1 MKTVLLAALTLG
13 TLATSAIAGP
23 GFGVYVNVG
32 GGYGC
37 GPRYVAQPVCYAP
50 RIYYAPRT
58 VYYQPACYAPVP
70 VVRVPAPVYRAPIVT
85 TTVTVGGS
93 PFCWR

>member
-13 TLATSAIAGP
+13 TLATSAMAGP
-23 GFGVYVNVG
+23 RFGVYVNV

-50 RIYYAPRT
+50 PVCYTPRVYYAPRV
-58 VYYQPACYAPVP
+58 VYYQPACYA
-70 VVRVPAPVYRAPIVT
+70 PAPVYRAPIVT
-85 TTVTVGGS
+85 TSVTVGGS